1 MTSEMLLPARST
13 FAHLK
18 PVGLGTGQVESF
30 DGYLWR
36 LAQVHSV
43 SLQAIK
49 TYALEG
55 SEMTRSKATSKR
67 ADLPSVVNVR
77 LRAALPTLTL
87 VPDSGRLGLGGMYGR
102 LGQNFVL
109 RKRRCWCP
117 DCIAEMGPDN
127 RYWPLVWNL
136 EGYSYC
142 SRHRMPVATR
152 CPSCS
157 RRFDLTS
164 DWLPFDGACPNCKAD
179 VCQAAADGAQ
189 GESSAA
195 EIALSSALEQFSA
208 DVANIPAVTKPG
220 RDFALNR
227 TIDHA
232 RNTGEASSLTEV
244 ASIAGMTPLFFDR
257 LRREGGALPNLS
269 VLGRLSIATGV
280 PIAGI
285 LYEPLWRSDS
295 IRLGASALSSLS
307 FANGGQKRD
316 FMRIVTDAREAL
328 DRGEGIPL
336 TQLAARHGVTPSSAR
351 AALGAH
357 LVLRLKE
364 AAAHRREML
373 ERQQFEELVSSMAVV
388 CRDMRAEGESLV
400 AAAVARKLQRFGE
413 HRYFM
418 QAFQL
423 ALERSASAR

>member
-1 MTSEMLLPARST
+1 MTSKTLIPVRST
-13 FAHLK
+13 LANLK

-36 LAQVHSV
+36 LAQVHGV

-55 SEMTRSKATSKR
+55 SKMLHAKATAKR
-67 ADLPSVVNVR
+67 ADLPSVVNAR
-77 LRAALPTLTL
+77 LRTALPPLTL
-87 VPDSGRLGLGGMYGR
+87 MQDSGRLGLGGMYGR

-109 RKRRCWCP
+109 RKKRCWCP
-117 DCIAEMGPDN
+117 ACIAEMGSDN

-164 DWLPFDGACPNCKAD
+164 DWLPFDGACPNCKTD
-179 VCQAAADGAQ
+179 LCGAAADGLQ
-189 GESSAA
+189 EESSAA
-195 EIALSSALEQFSA
+195 EIALSMALEQFSA
-208 DVANIPAVTKPG
+208 EVADIPAVTNAG

-232 RNTGEASSLTEV
+232 RKTGAALSLTDL
-244 ASIAGMTPLFFDR
+244 ASIAGMTPLFFER

-285 LYEPLWRSDS
+285 LFEPLWKSDS
-295 IRLGASALSSLS
+295 VRLDPAALTSLP
-307 FANGGQKRD
+307 FANGGQQRD
-316 FMRIVTDAREAL
+316 FVRIVADAREAVE
-328 DRGEGIPL
+328 RGEGIPL
-336 TQLAARHGVTPSSAR
+336 IELASRHGVTPSSAR
-351 AALGAH
+351 ATLGVD
-357 LVLRLKE
+357 LVCRLKE
-364 AAAHRREML
+364 AAAQRRGL
-373 ERQQFEELVSSMAVV
+373 LKRQQFEELVSSMTVV
-388 CRDMRAEGESLV
+388 CRDMRAEGESLI
-400 AAAVARKLQRFGE
+400 AAAVARKLHRFGE
-413 HRYFM
+413 HRHFM
-418 QAFQL
+418 RAFQL
-423 ALERSASAR
+423 AVERSA